1 MSLNN
6 QNIDLNVDNYSQ
18 EDLLE
23 LLKLND
29 KDNNITY
36 EDIIKATTPLI
47 EKYTSENNYDM
58 SNFFQQV
65 QNQLLEDIDDDDDVN
80 LQYLEST
87 QLGNLWKNQNVS
99 QQNTDPIQANKV
111 TDREQK
117 IQVFEQGNKY
127 VMFPNT
133 LGVNNSYQLPVAQGQ
148 MNPNLKNITTRI
160 INIDSQYR
168 ENIIPYDNDPDGTTS
183 PTNFTLDLSDPIRKA
198 ISINV
203 TAYQIPYT
211 WYLIDSSN
219 RGNNQFYITNDS
231 SGVYK
236 LVTISSGNYTNTEL
250 VDAVNTAINN
260 AGITNI
266 DFSYNT
272 INGKTTIINS
282 DSNNSYT
289 ITFYDSS
296 NKITNSNFS
305 KINNNLGWVL
315 GFRGNTSIS
324 QSDDLYG
331 ELIYTISAN
340 GGSIESESIVNTF
353 GSKYFLLV
361 LDDFQQ
367 NHLNQGLIG
376 ITPTQT
382 NVDIPSY
389 WNADLATSSSECQ
402 IPSSSSKKIPSYIQ
416 NAPRRLTQAQL
427 YTLNSATQNRSQTT
441 RNRLTSPTNSN
452 VIALIPLKGAN
463 QLQFGNMLIDD
474 FNLRERERVYFGP
487 VDLERF
493 RVRLVDDQGYT
504 VNLNGNNWSFTMN
517 ATCLY
522 QY

>member
-1 MSLNN
+1 M
-6 QNIDLNVDNYSQ
+6 
-18 EDLLE
+18 LE
-23 LLKLND
+23 LLKLNNN
-29 KDNNITY
+29 DNSITY

-47 EKYTSENNYDM
+47 EKYTTENNYNM

-65 QNQLLEDIDDDDDVN
+65 QNQLLEDIDDDDIN

-87 QLGNLWKNQNVS
+87 QLGNLWKNQTVS

-111 TDREQK
+111 TDRDQK
-117 IQVFEQGNKY
+117 IQIFEQDGKY

-133 LGVNNSYQLPVAQGQ
+133 LGVNNDYQVPVAQGQ
-148 MNPNLKNITTRI
+148 INPNLKNITTRI

-168 ENIIPYDNDPDGTTS
+168 ENIIPYNDDPDGPTS

-203 TAYQIPYT
+203 TAYQIPYS
-211 WYLIDSSN
+211 WYLIDGSN
-219 RGNNQFYITNDS
+219 RGNNQFYITNNTTS
-231 SGVYK
+231 VS
-236 LVTISSGNYTNTEL
+236 TTISISSGNYTNSEL
-250 VDAVNTAINN
+250 LDAINTSIDN
-260 AGITNI
+260 VGITNI

-272 INGKTTIINS
+272 VNGKTSIINS
-282 DSNNSYT
+282 DVSNSYT

-296 NKITNSNFS
+296 NKLTNSNFS
-305 KINNNLGWVL
+305 KINNNLGWIL

-324 QSDDLYG
+324 QSDSLYG
-331 ELIYTISAN
+331 EMIYTLPSS
-340 GGSIESESIVNTF
+340 GGKVISESIVNTF

-389 WNADLATSSSECQ
+389 WNADLAISSLECQ
-402 IPSSSSKKIPSYIQ
+402 TQPSSSKKIPTYIQ

-441 RNRLTSPTNSN
+441 RNRLTSPNNSS
-452 VIALIPLKGAN
+452 VLALIPLKGTN

-474 FNLRERERVYFGP
+474 FNLRETERVYFGP